1 MATLTVNGS
10 GMGNQLQTLMMIPE
24 IKPGED
30 PSYGACKAVLLYH
43 PLGQKMTEA
52 PVKMAQSKDR
62 IITIP
67 GAPEE
72 RLIKAYQEEWKRL
85 GATKHIRNCMKLSRT
100 YGIASV
106 AMGVKG
112 EANSDKPIAP
122 MELHKLPIYFNIY
135 DPLNTAGSLVLNQ
148 DPNAPDFQKKMNGIR
163 VGNQVFHP
171 SRTCIVLNEDPVYIA
186 YTNSAYGFVG
196 RSVYQR
202 AWYPL
207 KSYIK
212 TMVTDDMVATKAGL
226 LVAKIKQ
233 PGSIAS
239 QLMSKAMA
247 FKRNLLKD
255 AETDNVLNI
264 GDEDSVESLDLKNLE
279 DPARFARDNILKNIA
294 TSSDMPAALLD
305 QETFARGMAEG
316 TEDAKTIAQ
325 YIDGLREDMEALYDY
340 FDRICMLRA
349 WNPEFYALLQ
359 SEIPEYKQIGYET
372 AVYSWMNSF
381 QAEWPNFLDEP
392 DSDKV
397 KTEEA
402 KFKSL
407 REICDSIMPHIPQGE
422 KARMIQWVADNINTS
437 KTMFPVPLELDG
449 VEIANYE
456 PPVFMPD
463 QPKERGDDQPE

>member
-1 MATLTVNGS
+1 MATMTVNGT
-10 GMGNQLQTLMMIPE
+10 GMGNQLQTLMMVPE

-30 PSYGACKAVLLYH
+30 PSYEACKAVLLYH

-52 PVKMAQSKDR
+52 PVKMAQSKGR
-62 IITIP
+62 TITIP
-67 GAPEE
+67 GSPEKK
-72 RLIKAYQEEWKRL
+72 LIKAYNDEWRRL

-106 AMGVKG
+106 VMGVKG
-112 EANSDKPIAP
+112 ETDANKPVPP
-122 MELHKLPIYFNIY
+122 MDLHKLPIYFNVY

-148 DPNAPDFQKKMNGIR
+148 DPNSSDFQKKQNGIR

-171 SRTCIVLNEDPVYIA
+171 SRACIVLNEEPVYIA

-212 TMVTDDMVATKAGL
+212 TMITDDMVATKAGL
-226 LVAKIKQ
+226 LVAKVKQ

-239 QLMSKAMA
+239 RVMAMSIAV
-247 FKRNLLKD
+247 KRNFLKE
-255 AETDNVLNI
+255 AETDNVLSI
-264 GDEDSVESLDLKNLE
+264 GDDDSIESLDLKNLE
-279 DPARFARDNILKNIA
+279 APARFARDNILKNIA
-294 TSSDMPAALLD
+294 TASDMPAALLD

-325 YIDGLREDMEALYDY
+325 YIDGLRADMQPLYDY

-349 WNPEFYALLQ
+349 WSPEFYALLQ
-359 SEIPEYKQIGYET
+359 SEIPEYKNISYET
-372 AVYSWMNSF
+372 AIYAWMNSF

-392 DSDKV
+392 DSEKV

-402 KFKSL
+402 KYKAL
-407 REICDSIMPHIPQGE
+407 REVAESIMPHVPQSE
-422 KARMIQWVADNINTS
+422 KATLIQWMTDNINS
-437 KTMFPVPLELDG
+437 SNGMFPVPLELDG
-449 VEIANYE
+449 MEIANYE
-456 PPVFMPD
+456 PPPVTQGFPN
-463 QPKERGDDQPE
+463 ESAE